1 MAVLDLCINNYL
13 EIAKRNIDAEEP
25 ASEVG
30 AICVKEQHMLFER
43 ANKKQCSYCTHY
55 AEEPASEV
63 GAICVK
69 EQHMLFERAN
79 KKQCSYCTHCA
90 WSNQCFCRLT
100 HV

>member
-43 ANKKQCSYCTHY
+43 ANKKQCFLLYSL
-55 AEEPASEV
+55 
-63 GAICVK
+63 CVVK
-69 EQHMLFERAN
+69 SVFLQVDTCINLRIHVQ
-79 KKQCSYCTHCA
+79 KKHIST
-90 WSNQCFCRLT
+90 S
-100 HV
+100 